1 MAFSD
6 IRPVFTIGHSH
17 HSLEEFIKLL
27 KDAGV
32 EILIDIRNRPWNPFI
47 PSFSKETMKM
57 DLFGRGIVYFF
68 MGNRLGLTPSDK
80 SFINIDETVN
90 YEKYEKSE
98 DFVSAINWIIDRS
111 REGQVCLMAGQ
122 ANPFQCHR
130 HWLLG
135 QSLLAKGVSVIH
147 LMDDGTKEVA
157 TADLFHYRENAENH
171 GSIKKDDVPI
181 H

>member
-17 HSLEEFIKLL
+17 HTLEEFMKLI

-32 EILIDIRNRPWNPFI
+32 EMLIDVRVRPWNPFI
-47 PSFSKETMKM
+47 SSFSKERMKM
-57 DLFGRGIVYFF
+57 DLFSRGIVYFF
-68 MGNRLGLTPSDK
+68 MGHRLGLVPSDEA
-80 SFINIDETVN
+80 FINKDNTVN
-90 YEKYEKSE
+90 YGEYEKSE
-98 DFVSAINWIIDRS
+98 DFVSAIGWIVDRS

-122 ANPFQCHR
+122 ADPFQCHR

-135 QSLLAKGVSVIH
+135 QSLLARGVPVIH

-157 TADLFHYRENAENH
+157 RPDLFHYRETAENH
-171 GSIKKDDVPI
+171 GSINKDDIPI
-181 H
+181 N